1 MTNRLKPLLVCIL
14 AAWILTG
21 LPAHADAG
29 LPEGLLIIGYDGQA
43 WYPYI
48 SQPDSNDSGA
58 TWRKITEIRDP
69 TSVTWQR
76 STGLFLVKGN
86 DGSLYR
92 YRLDDRN
99 PEPLMATDPN
109 NYTDMRADPS
119 GFVLVQL
126 VAGKSRDTH
135 ITSIGTDNQPRILVQ
150 QQSAQFH
157 PLRFGAM
164 LYYAHVSCRADCSP
178 LIQEVWRKNLNTG
191 RAEQLTLLN
200 ATSYLHSVD
209 PQGRYGFLSS
219 NRHGYYHIAQ
229 LNLQSG
235 EVTWL
240 TDGQVTD
247 SFPSVAADG
256 AVYFIRGTDDGTQLM
271 RLTERLD
278 GSRSDTRTAL
288 HVIPLPEGV
297 RKVRYLELND
307 Q

>member
-1 MTNRLKPLLVCIL
+1 MKNGLKRILVCTL

-21 LPAHADAG
+21 LPANAYTG
-29 LPEGLLIIGYDGQA
+29 LPEGLLIVGYDGQA

-48 SQPDSNDSGA
+48 SRFGTNDTGV
-58 TWRKITEIRDP
+58 TWRKITDIRDP
-69 TSVTWQR
+69 TYLTWQR

-86 DGSLYR
+86 DGRLYR
-92 YRLDDRN
+92 YGLDGGK
-99 PEPLMATDPN
+99 PEHLVAADN
-109 NYTDMRADPS
+109 NSYTQMRADPS

-135 ITSIGTDNQPRILVQ
+135 IVSIGAGNRIKRLVQ

-157 PLRFGAM
+157 PYRFGSM
-164 LYYAHVSCRADCSP
+164 LYYAHVSCRSDCSP

-200 ATSYLHSVD
+200 ATSYLHSID
-209 PQGRYGFLSS
+209 PEGRHGFVSS
-219 NRHGYYHIAQ
+219 NRHGYYHIAR

-235 EVTWL
+235 EVAWL

-247 SFPSVAADG
+247 SFPSIAADG
-256 AVYFIRGTDDGTQLM
+256 SVYFIRRTDNGTQLM
-271 RLTERLD
+271 RLIVRLD
-278 GSRSDTRTAL
+278 GSGSDTLSTL
-288 HVIPLPEGV
+288 HTIPLPEGV
-297 RKVRYLELND
+297 RKIRYLELNY